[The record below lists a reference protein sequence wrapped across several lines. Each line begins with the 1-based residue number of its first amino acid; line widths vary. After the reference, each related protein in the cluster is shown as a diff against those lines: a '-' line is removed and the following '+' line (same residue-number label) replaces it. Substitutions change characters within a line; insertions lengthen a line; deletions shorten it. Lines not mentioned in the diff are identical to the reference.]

1 MIIWCFD
8 FGRLR
13 FDDGMN
19 PLAPARLAA
28 VVFAASLAVAAF
40 SSVQAATASDAPR
53 PWPADQFLPVTE
65 ARIAALPAAEQPAW
79 RAYWAASQKRR
90 ELLPPFDSE
99 DHSPT
104 TTSAGPPVPST
115 YSQGLKLNA
124 PAAWYASEEARTIAD
139 HVVHWQVATGG
150 WVKIGDYARDP
161 GPKDAHHDAWSVGT
175 FDNDSTI
182 YELRFLARVISAGGE
197 GARANAWRESFRRG
211 LAYVFDAQYPN
222 GGFPQIYPLVGGYH
236 DAITFN
242 DDAMVHII
250 DLLRDLNARKPE
262 FAFVPE
268 ADATEAGRRV
278 ERAIQCILT
287 AQLHGADGHRTAWGQ
302 QHDALT
308 LQPCA
313 ARNFEPMSEC
323 SSESARLVQ
332 FLMGVAKPTPA
343 IVTAV
348 EDALRWFPARAI
360 HGMIWNRNDDRGS
373 GLVPKA
379 GAPDLWARF
388 YEIGTG
394 RPIFGDRDRTIHYVF
409 GELSHERR
417 LGYAWYRSDP
427 ASVYPAYEA
436 WKKRQAAPPAVR
448 K

>member
-1 MIIWCFD
+1 
-8 FGRLR
+8 
-13 FDDGMN
+13 MN
-19 PLAPARLAA
+19 PFASPRLAA
-28 VVFAASLAVAAF
+28 ACLAAFLAAVSAPSARAAAASE
-40 SSVQAATASDAPR
+40 APR
-53 PWPADQFLPVTE
+53 PWPPDQFLPVTE
-65 ARIAALPAAEQPAW
+65 ARIAALPAADQPAW
-79 RAYWAASQKRR
+79 RAYWEISQKRR
-90 ELLPPFDSE
+90 ALLPAFDSE
-99 DHSPT
+99 DHAPT
-104 TTSAGPPVPST
+104 TPSSGPPVPST

-150 WVKIGDYARDP
+150 WVKTGDYSRDP
-161 GPKDAHHDAWSVGT
+161 GPKDEHHDAWSVGT
-175 FDNDSTI
+175 YDNDSTI
-182 YELRFLARVISAGGE
+182 YELRFLARVFSAGGDSE
-197 GARANAWRESFRRG
+197 RAKAWRDSFHRG
-211 LAYVFDAQYPN
+211 LDYVFDSQYPN

-236 DAITFN
+236 DAVTFN
-242 DDAMVHII
+242 DDALTHII
-250 DLLRDLNARKPE
+250 DLLRDINLRRSE

-268 ADATEAGRRV
+268 TAAAEAGRRV
-278 ERAIQCILT
+278 ERALQCILT
-287 AQLHGADGHRTAWGQ
+287 AQLHGPDGHRTVWGQ

-313 ARNFEPMSEC
+313 ARNFEPVSEC

-332 FLMGVAKPTPA
+332 FLMGLPKPTPA
-343 IVTAV
+343 VVTAI
-348 EDALRWFPARAI
+348 EDAMRWFPARAI
-360 HGMIWNRNDDRGS
+360 HGMTWNRNDDHGS

-427 ASVYPAYEA
+427 GAVFPAYEA
-436 WKKRQAAPPAVR
+436 WSKRQAAPAAR